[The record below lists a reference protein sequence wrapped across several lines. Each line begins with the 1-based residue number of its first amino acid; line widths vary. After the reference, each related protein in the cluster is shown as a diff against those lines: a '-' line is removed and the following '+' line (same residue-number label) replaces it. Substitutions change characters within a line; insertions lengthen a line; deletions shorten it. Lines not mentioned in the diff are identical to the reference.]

1 MISYQLNFIS
11 LNGLIYY
18 FFMEMSLLAWKQSS
32 NSVVGYLIK
41 EKLFIVVTIT
51 FFKKSQRANLLTFS
65 HTDQPTLFCFY
76 ITI

>member
-32 NSVVGYLIK
+32 NSVVGYSIK

-51 FFKKSQRANLLTFS
+51 FFKTLLVFFLYY
-65 HTDQPTLFCFY
+65 DDY
-76 ITI
+76 IFI